1 MTARCLSSLQVEPDD
16 RQFLQDLG
24 PLLETLSNGHPVAE
38 VQDMVNDLRI
48 AIVTHNAVWS
58 QRMKDAAE
66 NLGHASGL
74 STTCLTIS
82 IISI

>member
-16 RQFLQDLG
+16 RQLLQDLG

-48 AIVTHNAVWS
+48 AIATHNAVWS

-74 STTCLTIS
+74 FTTCLTIS